1 MNSDSRRQQRDFRL
15 DAMCCYAPR
24 NTENLSFPL
33 PLPDSRLPI
42 GKLNSPTLRLK
53 RLPTSLGIA
62 VLNIGLLLAPVAIPS
77 PARGAQQIYIPYG
90 PMEFSLP
97 VSALALYAKEGKI
110 NQELAAYA
118 RYLDPKQLE
127 QLRKVLVTRI
137 DVTPVAIAQFLYS
150 PQGKIILERI
160 GQIVQTKAGQD
171 GFYAI
176 RSALILAAAEPD
188 GLTLLNVLQ
197 KFPTYGIKINSARG
211 FQLIDELSNLIKSTG
226 SAIAAVEQQA
236 IAEASTQDLSQG
248 SLQASSST
256 LGYNPFSQKPDLR
269 KTGSVSFSKQSLML
283 TDLRRRR
290 TLPVDLYL
298 PTSSSPLSRG
308 GLVPVIVISH
318 GLGSD
323 RLTFAYLAE
332 HLASYGFAV
341 AVPEHPGSNADQI
354 KALING
360 LANEV
365 TSPAEVID
373 RPLDIKFL
381 LDELERTYGKQLNLQ
396 QVGVIGQSFGGYTA
410 LALAGAKINFEQL
423 AKDCGPSNNSLN
435 LSLLLQ
441 CRAEELPII
450 DYQLSDKR
458 VQAAIA
464 INPVDSTIFGESQL
478 SKIQIPLMLVAGSD
492 DTVAPALPEQIRP
505 FTWLTTPNKYL
516 VLLNDGTHFSTL
528 AESTGGVPV
537 PETAIGPSPAL
548 AQDYMKALGLA
559 FFETYIAKNSDYKPY
574 LSAAY
579 AQFLSKNP
587 LPVNLVQSLTAE
599 QLSQEKGKPAP
610 EPTPS
615 PQPSSS
621 GQ

>member
-15 DAMCCYAPR
+15 DAMYCHAR
-24 NTENLSFPL
+24 KNTKNLAFVL

-42 GKLNSPTLRLK
+42 GKPDTPLLRRK
-53 RLPTSLGIA
+53 KLPGSLGIA
-62 VLNIGLLLAPVAIPS
+62 LLNLGLLLAPVAIPS
-77 PARGAQQIYIPYG
+77 PARGAQEIYIPYG

-110 NQELAAYA
+110 NQELAVYA
-118 RYLDPKQLE
+118 GYLDPKQLE

-160 GQIVQTKAGQD
+160 GEIVQTKAGQD

-176 RSALILAAAEPD
+176 RAALILAAADPD
-188 GLTLLNVLQ
+188 GLTLLNVLE

-211 FQLIDELSNLIKSTG
+211 FQLLDELSNLIKSTG
-226 SAIAAVEQQA
+226 SAIAAVNRQA
-236 IAEASTQDLSQG
+236 IAEASAQDPPPG
-248 SLQASSST
+248 SLQASST

-269 KTGSVSFSKQSLML
+269 KPGSVSFLKQALML

-323 RLTFAYLAE
+323 RQTFAYLAE

-365 TSPAEVID
+365 TSPAELID

-381 LDELERTYGKQLNLQ
+381 LNELERSYGKQLNLK
-396 QVGVIGQSFGGYTA
+396 QVGVIGQSFGGYTV
-410 LALAGAKINFEQL
+410 LALAGAQINFEQL

-441 CRAEELPII
+441 CRAEELPIV
-450 DYQLSDKR
+450 DYQLSDPR

-464 INPVDSTIFGESQL
+464 INPVDSTVFGESQL

-548 AQDYMKALGLA
+548 AQDYMKALSVA
-559 FFETYIAKNSDYKPY
+559 FFETYIAGNSDYKPY

-579 AQFLSKNP
+579 AQFISKNP
-587 LPVNLVQSLTAE
+587 LPVSLIQSLTAE
-599 QLSQEKGKPAP
+599 QLSQEQEKPTP

>member
-1 MNSDSRRQQRDFRL
+1 MNSHSRRQQRDFRL
-15 DAMCCYAPR
+15 NAMYCHAR
-24 NTENLSFPL
+24 KNTENLAFPL
-33 PLPDSRLPI
+33 PLPDSRLSISWPDTRTL
-42 GKLNSPTLRLK
+42 KLK
-53 RLPTSLGIA
+53 KLPTSLGIA
-62 VLNIGLLLAPVAIPS
+62 LLNLGLLLAPVVIVS

-127 QLRKVLVTRI
+127 QLRKVLVTRV
-137 DVTPVAIAQFLYS
+137 DLTPVAIAQFLYS

-176 RSALILAAAEPD
+176 RSALILAAAEPE

-211 FQLIDELSNLIKSTG
+211 FQLIDELSNLIKSTA

-236 IAEASTQDLSQG
+236 SVEASTQNQSQD
-248 SLQASSST
+248 SQTSPLT
-256 LGYNPFSQKPDLR
+256 LGQNYFSQKPDLR
-269 KTGSVSFSKQSLML
+269 KPGSVSVSKQALML

-308 GLVPVIVISH
+308 GLAPVIVISH

-323 RLTFAYLAE
+323 RMTFAYLAE

-341 AVPEHPGSNADQI
+341 VVPEHPGSNAAQI
-354 KALING
+354 QALING
-360 LANEV
+360 LANEA
-365 TSPAEVID
+365 TSPAELID

-381 LDELERTYGKQLNLQ
+381 LNELERSYAQQLNLQ

-410 LALAGAKINFEQL
+410 LALAGANINFEQL

-441 CRAEELPII
+441 CRAEELPIV
-450 DYQLSDKR
+450 DYQLSDRR

-464 INPVDSTIFGESQL
+464 INPVNSTIFGESQL

-537 PETAIGPSPAL
+537 PDTAIGPAPAL
-548 AQDYMKALGLA
+548 ARDYIKALSLA
-559 FFETYIAKNSDYKPY
+559 FFETYIAGNSEYKPY

-579 AQFLSKNP
+579 AQFLSENP
-587 LPVNLVQSLTAE
+587 LPVSLVQSLTAE
-599 QLSQEKGKPAP
+599 QLTQEKEKPAP

-615 PQPSSS
+615 PQPSSI